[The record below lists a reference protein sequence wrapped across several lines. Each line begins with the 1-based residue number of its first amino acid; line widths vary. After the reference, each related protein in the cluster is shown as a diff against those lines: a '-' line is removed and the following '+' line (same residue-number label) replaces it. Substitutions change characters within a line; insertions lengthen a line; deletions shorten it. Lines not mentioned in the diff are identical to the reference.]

1 MKLKDSWSLK
11 RKLYLDSILKHREI
25 TLLTKVLTVRDTV
38 FPVVMYGC
46 ESWSLKKVEHQK
58 IDAFELWCWRRL
70 MRVPWRA
77 RRSNQSILKE
87 INPEYSLEGL
97 MLKLQ
102 YSGHLV
108 RRTDSLGKNLILE
121 RLKAVGEEGD
131 RGWNCWMA
139 SLLTQWTWV
148 WAGSWRWWRTGKPG
162 VLHAVRGVTKSRTRL
177 SDWTTMVLVN
187 LKLVRQ
193 PLVLLAGG
201 SLWALCSSSRQGLQ
215 GKASR
220 RSNSLGVTGGICGQG
235 WRGSFSSCCS
245 GRVIHATQASAQT
258 SHKVSWKEE
267 RQRTGLWGLPPS
279 PAAQSWRAE
288 ISSLLTR
295 LSFLGCKIESTLT
308 GRGARR
314 IEWDAC
320 GEKGELCLGKE
331 VLPAKQRLQRGAL
344 GWPNS
349 TLGWLRVDPLNSRT
363 GCSAPEVGANEWRWP
378 WNCPAPSVGRIFTV
392 LQSSSSACWAPAVV

>member
-1 MKLKDSWSLK
+1 
-11 RKLYLDSILKHREI
+11 
-25 TLLTKVLTVRDTV
+25 
-38 FPVVMYGC
+38 
-46 ESWSLKKVEHQK
+46 
-58 IDAFELWCWRRL
+58 
-70 MRVPWRA
+70 
-77 RRSNQSILKE
+77 
-87 INPEYSLEGL
+87 

-108 RRTDSLGKNLILE
+108 RRTDSLGKNLMLE

-139 SLLTQWTWV
+139 SFLTQWTWV
-148 WAGSWRWWRTGKPG
+148 WAGSGRWWRTGKPG
-162 VLHAVRGVTKSRTRL
+162 VLHAVRGVTKTRTRL

-320 GEKGELCLGKE
+320 GEKGKLCPGKE
-331 VLPAKQRLQRGAL
+331 VLPAKRRLQRGAP

-349 TLGWLRVDPLNSRT
+349 TLGWLHVDPLSSRT
-363 GCSAPEVGANEWRWP
+363 GCSVPEVGAKWTALALKSSCSFYGEDLH
-378 WNCPAPSVGRIFTV
+378 CPAVKQFSLLGSSRRLGRGAHFLLFLIPRHQSIQDGDPPSTGLPSGPLLLPPASLLPLEF
-392 LQSSSSACWAPAVV
+392 LLPGLQGGPQSSDLMAPSWSSQGWGVLALAPTVHPGTSGKPPIPRVITST